1 MALFTKRKASK
12 DASEKVTLGKGVFRR
27 CDGCGETLKAED
39 FATNLEVCPQCDHH
53 YKLSAEAWVDLL
65 LDPGSFEEHD
75 TELAPTDPLGF
86 VDSKPYA
93 ERLVTYAK
101 KSDQRHGMNLAARIV
116 REQGALRKLF
126 EVIGPRYATRNGGYT
141 RVLHLMQRRRGD
153 AAPMSVIEFVDRD
166 GELRVPKPPR

>member
-1 MALFTKRKASK
+1 MLRLAFARAVQRVSAQRAPVITPARSLKSHRRKKLNRTSAHRI
-12 DASEKVTLGKGVFRR
+12 AMLRNMVTSLIKHERIR
-27 CDGCGETLKAED
+27 TTTPKAKTLR
-39 FATNLEVCPQCDHH
+39 
-53 YKLSAEAWVDLL
+53 
-65 LDPGSFEEHD
+65 
-75 TELAPTDPLGF
+75 
-86 VDSKPYA
+86 PYA

-116 REQGALRKLF
+116 REQGGLRKLF

>member
-1 MALFTKRKASK
+1 
-12 DASEKVTLGKGVFRR
+12 
-27 CDGCGETLKAED
+27 
-39 FATNLEVCPQCDHH
+39 
-53 YKLSAEAWVDLL
+53 
-65 LDPGSFEEHD
+65 
-75 TELAPTDPLGF
+75 
-86 VDSKPYA
+86 
-93 ERLVTYAK
+93 
-101 KSDQRHGMNLAARIV
+101 MNLAARIV

>member
-1 MALFTKRKASK
+1 MLRLAFARTLPRATLPRAAAPRAPALLTPTRSLKSHRKKKLNRTSSHRLAMLRNMITSLIK
-12 DASEKVTLGKGVFRR
+12 HERIRTTTPKAKTLR
-27 CDGCGETLKAED
+27 
-39 FATNLEVCPQCDHH
+39 
-53 YKLSAEAWVDLL
+53 
-65 LDPGSFEEHD
+65 
-75 TELAPTDPLGF
+75 
-86 VDSKPYA
+86 PYA
-93 ERLVTYAK
+93 ERLITYAK